1 MNYEELLQN
10 IKSKN
15 YKESRTLD
23 TPYIALNAV
32 MEVCNDWKK
41 LGSTTVPIEDIIAA
55 IEKELV

>member
-15 YKESRTLD
+15 YRESRTLE

-32 MEVCNDWKK
+32 MELCKDWKD
-41 LGSTTVPIEDIIAA
+41 LSSTTVPIEDIIAA
-55 IEKELV
+55 IKKELP